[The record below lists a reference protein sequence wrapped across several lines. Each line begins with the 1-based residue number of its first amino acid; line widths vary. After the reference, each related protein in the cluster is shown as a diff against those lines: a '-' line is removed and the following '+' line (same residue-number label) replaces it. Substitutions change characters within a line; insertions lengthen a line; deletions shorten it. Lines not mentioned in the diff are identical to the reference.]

1 MADSDDEPRVEWHGQ
16 LTFERRVGDRRLTV
30 VAQPFNKRS
39 SNSLRYAGISVEAP
53 AEAESLSEILAN
65 HGHADI
71 GDYATI
77 IECIVACELYIQRW
91 VAGKV
96 RELACKCADIE
107 IKETASKR
115 MRLRFLGS
123 DNILLGSSAL
133 ECLRYHCHGDHHPC
147 IHSDEAQRG
156 DIDGVMKRLC
166 DEFALDFTIDVSYAS
181 LPTLEE
187 RSAAFVKALLDCG
200 LLMDASTQV
209 GAVTA

>member
-1 MADSDDEPRVEWHGQ
+1 MADSDDAPRVEWHGQ

-30 VAQPFNKRS
+30 VAQPFHKRS

-77 IECIVACELYIQRW
+77 SECVVACELYIQRW

-107 IKETASKR
+107 IKETAVTKK
-115 MRLRFLGS
+115 MRLRFLGD
-123 DNILLGSSAL
+123 DNILLGTSAL
-133 ECLRYHCHGDHHPC
+133 ECLRYHCHSD
-147 IHSDEAQRG
+147 HSDEAQRG

-200 LLMDASTQV
+200 LLMDASAQV